1 MNAWFFV
8 NLELNRRE
16 SLMMVMHVT
25 ATVRNPAEPERTWEG
40 SFLVDTGATD
50 CLVPRQHLEAIGLEA
65 KGERIFS
72 SADGSDLQ
80 MSVTTGCI
88 EFMGEVVGATIL
100 MADEDAD
107 PVMGTTALASAGI
120 EVDPRNQE
128 LRRLPFVRLR

>member
-1 MNAWFFV
+1 
-8 NLELNRRE
+8 
-16 SLMMVMHVT
+16 MVMHVT

-80 MSVTTGCI
+80 MSVTTGRI